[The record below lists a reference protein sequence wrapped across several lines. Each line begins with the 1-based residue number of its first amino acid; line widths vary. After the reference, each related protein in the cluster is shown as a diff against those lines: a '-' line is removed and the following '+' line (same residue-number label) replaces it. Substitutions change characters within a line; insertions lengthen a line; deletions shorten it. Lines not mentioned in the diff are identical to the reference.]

1 MAELK
6 DMFVK
11 EAFRMM
17 AFLDTDSLVYLD
29 FIEQNVLDR
38 MQMTN
43 EDVKTH
49 ALSLFVCELCNDFD
63 AFYPYVGPY

>member
-6 DMFVK
+6 DKFVK

-29 FIEQNVLDR
+29 LERNVLDR
-38 MQMTN
+38 MQMAN
-43 EDVKTH
+43 EDVKTRE
-49 ALSLFVCELCNDFD
+49 LSLFVCELCIDFD